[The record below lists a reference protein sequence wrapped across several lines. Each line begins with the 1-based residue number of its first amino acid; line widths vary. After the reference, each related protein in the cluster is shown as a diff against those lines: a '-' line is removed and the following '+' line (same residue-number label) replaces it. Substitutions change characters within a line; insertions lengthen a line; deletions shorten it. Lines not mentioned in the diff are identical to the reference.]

1 MGKLLFWVLVF
12 IVALIVWRLW
22 NIMQQ
27 HARRRSERSSSPKK
41 KPAHDEPMVR
51 CVRCGV
57 FLPREDARLT
67 HSGYRCNDEAC
78 NRHD

>member
-1 MGKLLFWVLVF
+1 MSKLLFWVLVF

-22 NIMQQ
+22 NIRQWN
-27 HARRRSERSSSPKK
+27 ARRRHDASSPPKK
-41 KPAHDEPMVR
+41 KPGRDEPMVQ

-57 FLPREDARLT
+57 FLPRGDARLT
-67 HSGYRCNDEAC
+67 HNGYRCNDEAC